1 MSDARRAARR
11 GEVIDRDPA
20 AYDEARRVWNGLID
34 RHPAVI
40 ARCAD
45 VADVVETLRVA
56 RHHRPVTTIRG
67 GGHQVAGSAAP
78 TGVGHTISGVTA
90 AVRGVADPVPRGMT
104 A

>member
-1 MSDARRAARR
+1 MSEALSTALR
-11 GEVIDRDPA
+11 GEVIDRDHA

-67 GGHQVAGSAAP
+67 GGHQVAGASTP
-78 TGVGHTISGVTA
+78 V
-90 AVRGVADPVPRGMT
+90 VAHQRYFLNAEVVEQVDGILG
-104 A
+104 